1 MRRVTRIDAGWLPA
15 ADWHEHLNIEY
26 HRGQHTG
33 LHTAPPPGRLS
44 SSATSA
50 ELDTWTLD
58 ICRYMVILMFSFS
71 HVDRSGW
78 NFPAFFGLFRHLD
91 NFSFCCFLLAFR
103 YCFLLT
109 FNFNA
114 VHQP

>member
-58 ICRYMVILMFSFS
+58 ICRYMVIGRSHFLMLTGQVGIFRLFS
-71 HVDRSGW
+71 DYSGI
-78 NFPAFFGLFRHLD
+78 
-91 NFSFCCFLLAFR
+91 
-103 YCFLLT
+103 
-109 FNFNA
+109 
-114 VHQP
+114 